1 MGVIIK
7 QSIKGTLVN
16 YLGVAIGF
24 VTTFFV
30 LTHYLTQEEVG
41 LTRVLVDAA
50 VLFSSFAQLG
60 TASSIIRFFP
70 YFKDEEGK
78 NHGFFFWTLVVP
90 VVGFLLFWLV
100 FMLLRQPII
109 GMFSQKSPLFV
120 NYFRF
125 VIPLGL
131 FMLYQSVFEANA
143 NVLMRIVV
151 PKFVREV
158 GVRSGLLLCYLLYGY
173 HVITLDGLVIGFC
186 ITYFIAA
193 LIDIIYLFTLQKI
206 SLKPDLKYITKPLAK
221 DFLFYTLFLILAAIA
236 GTITPLLSSFF
247 VSAKMGLTYTGIY
260 AIANYIATVIEIP
273 NRSLNAIANP
283 QISEAVKNQ
292 DWERA
297 ESLCKNV
304 SLHLFLSSLF
314 IFFIIW
320 INVDLL
326 FMILKNGEDYETG
339 KSVIFILGLARL
351 TNSAFSPGISPLS
364 YSKYY
369 YMTLVFTVLL
379 TVFAILLNIWLIPTY
394 GMNGSA
400 FANFGSY
407 LIYFLFLLALV
418 KWKLNISI
426 FSWGQLKSLV
436 IVMALFGLNVLW
448 ARTLTPWMMS
458 LPVKTIYAAILEG
471 VVRTVVLLGIGMFAV
486 YKWNISEDVNRL
498 IRKGFRMVKHPTSK
512 V

>member
-1 MGVIIK
+1 MGVIIR

-24 VTTFFV
+24 YTVFFV
-30 LTHYLTQEEVG
+30 LTGYLNTEEVG

-50 VLFSSFAQLG
+50 VLFSSFAQIG
-60 TASSIIRFFP
+60 TSSSIIRFFP

-90 VVGFLLFWLV
+90 AVGFLVFCLV
-100 FMLLRQPII
+100 FLLLKRPII
-109 GMFSQKSPLFV
+109 DFFSEKSPLFV

-158 GVRSGLLLCYLLYGY
+158 GVRVGLLVSYLLFGY
-173 HVITLDGLVIGFC
+173 HRINLDGLVIGFC

-193 LIDIIYLFTLQKI
+193 LVDIIYLFTLQKI
-206 SLKPDLKYITKPLAK
+206 SLKPDLKFITKPLAR
-221 DFLFYTLFLILAAIA
+221 DFLFYTLFLVLAAIA
-236 GTITPLLSSFF
+236 GNITPLLSSFF
-247 VSAKMGLTYTGIY
+247 VSAKMGLCFTGVY

-283 QISEAVKNQ
+283 KISEAVKNE
-292 DWERA
+292 DWRQA
-297 ESLCKNV
+297 EFLCKKV

-314 IFFIIW
+314 IFLIIW

-326 FMILKNGEDYETG
+326 FMVLKNGDDYVAG

-351 TNSAFSPGISPLS
+351 SNSAFSPAASPLA

-369 YMTLVFTVLL
+369 YMSLVFTVLL
-379 TVFAILLNIWLIPTY
+379 TVSAILLNMWLIPIY

-407 LIYFLFLLALV
+407 LIYFLFLLSLV
-418 KWKLNISI
+418 KWKLHISI
-426 FSWGQLKSLV
+426 FSWGHLKSLAV
-436 IVMALFGLNVLW
+436 VSALFGLNLLW
-448 ARTLTPWMMS
+448 VRTVTPLFAM
-458 LPVKTIYAAILEG
+458 LPVKALFSALLDGVVKTCALTGIGVAAI
-471 VVRTVVLLGIGMFAV
+471 
-486 YKWNISEDVNRL
+486 YYWKISPEINNL
-498 IRKGFRMVKHPTSK
+498 ILKGTKMLRRR
-512 V
+512 

>member
-1 MGVIIK
+1 MGVIIR

-30 LTHYLTQEEVG
+30 ITSYLTTEEVG
-41 LTRVLVDAA
+41 LTRVLIDAA
-50 VLFSSFAQLG
+50 VLFSSFAQIG
-60 TASSIIRFFP
+60 TSSSIIRFFP

-90 VVGFLLFWLV
+90 LVGFLVFTLV
-100 FMLLRQPII
+100 FLLFKQPII
-109 GMFSQKSPLFV
+109 NLFSEKSPLFV

-158 GVRSGLLLCYLLYGY
+158 GVRAGLLIIYLLFGY
-173 HVITLDGLVIGFC
+173 HYINLDGLVVGFC

-206 SLKPDLKYITKPLAK
+206 SLKPDLKFITKPLVR
-221 DFLFYTLFLILAAIA
+221 DFCLYTFFLVLAAIA
-236 GTITPLLSSFF
+236 GNITPLLSSFF
-247 VSAKMGLTYTGIY
+247 VSAKMGLGFTGVY
-260 AIANYIATVIEIP
+260 AIANYIATVIEVP

-283 QISEAVKNQ
+283 KISEAVKNE
-292 DWERA
+292 DWKQA
-297 ESLCKNV
+297 ELLCKNV

-314 IFFIIW
+314 IFLIIW

-326 FMILKNGEDYETG
+326 FMVLKNGEDYVTG

-351 TNSAFSPGISPLS
+351 SNSVLSPGASPLA

-369 YMTLVFTVLL
+369 YMSLVFTVLL
-379 TVFAILLNIWLIPTY
+379 TASAILLNIWLIPKY

-407 LIYFLFLLALV
+407 LIYFVCLLTLV
-418 KWKLNISI
+418 RWKLHISI

-436 IVMALFGLNVLW
+436 VVLLLFGLNALW
-448 ARTLTPWMMS
+448 
-458 LPVKTIYAAILEG
+458 VKTLSPLFDILPFKALITAIIEG
-471 VVRTVVLLGIGMFAV
+471 TVRTGVLLIIGMTIIYF
-486 YKWNISEDVNRL
+486 WHISPEINGL
-498 IRKGFRMVKHPTSK
+498 IEKSLRKLKRH
-512 V
+512 